1 MPKTRLTLLVVVAA
15 AALAAGA
22 ARAGDVPALRV
33 DIHGE
38 SGASIQLNLPLDRLV
53 DYVPG
58 ARASLSCDGHSDRDT
73 RRMMENLERGGE
85 NSTYR
90 FEDDD
95 GVVTAR
101 RRGGQLLLEKT
112 GDDNER
118 GRVEMP
124 WLLAECFL
132 AGRPVQA
139 EVRDLLG
146 RGHRLLVDIRGEDG
160 GRVTISVD

>member
-1 MPKTRLTLLVVVAA
+1 MPRLRLTVLVATA
-15 AALAAGA
+15 AALAASAVLA
-22 ARAGDVPALRV
+22 ADIPALRV

-38 SGASIQLNLPLDRLV
+38 SGASIQLDLPLDRLA
-53 DYVPG
+53 DWIPG
-58 ARASLSCDGHSDRDT
+58 ARASLSCDGASDRDT
-73 RRMMENLERGGE
+73 RRMMESLERSGE
-85 NSTYR
+85 NSSYR

-112 GDDNER
+112 ADDDR

-124 WLLAECFL
+124 WLLAECFF

-139 EVRDLLG
+139 EVRDLFG
-146 RGHRLLVDIRGEDG
+146 HGHRLRVDIRGDDG